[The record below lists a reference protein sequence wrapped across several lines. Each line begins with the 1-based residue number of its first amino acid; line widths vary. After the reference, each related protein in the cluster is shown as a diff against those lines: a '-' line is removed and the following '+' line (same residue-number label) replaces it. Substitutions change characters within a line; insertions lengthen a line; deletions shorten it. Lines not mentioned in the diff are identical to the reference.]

1 MGDSGIVTTI
11 SVLALLLVIAAVAA
25 FVVAW
30 RVRSRALR
38 AMIGVLLL
46 ASAFACGVLSA
57 LAAMSVAA
65 LGVGALVLAARRVEE
80 PHPGQRTEAEPE

>member
-30 RVRSRALR
+30 RVRSRKLR
-38 AMIGVLLL
+38 AIVGILLL
-46 ASAFACGVLSA
+46 ASALVCGIFSA
-57 LAAMSVAA
+57 LAAMSVAT
-65 LGVGALVLAARRVEE
+65 LGFGALVLAARRVKA
-80 PHPGQRTEAEPE
+80 PHPGLGTEAEPP